1 MTRSTMFPTLVAA
14 LCFAGA
20 AAAQPNP
27 SAEEILKMLEAT
39 KPSAEH
45 QELAALAGR
54 WTQDITYS
62 MGGAPMKATGSVT
75 NRMIL
80 GGRFLLSEGSSV
92 NPPGWGFGE
101 GTVEVLNILGFDRR
115 TQDFTIVGYDTMG
128 TYYVTA
134 AGKKRDPHTIVMSGE
149 TLDETPGSKESRQ
162 YDFVL
167 KTIDADTY
175 LIDINFKNP
184 GQPDLTVV
192 SITYRR
198 AK

>member
-1 MTRSTMFPTLVAA
+1 M
-14 LCFAGA
+14 
-20 AAAQPNP
+20 
-27 SAEEILKMLEAT
+27 
-39 KPSAEH
+39 
-45 QELAALAGR
+45 
-54 WTQDITYS
+54 
-62 MGGAPMKATGSVT
+62 
-75 NRMIL
+75 
-80 GGRFLLSEGSSV
+80 SEGSSV
-92 NPPGWGFGE
+92 NPPGWGFGD

-115 TQDFTIVGYDTMG
+115 TQEFTIVGYDTMG

-134 AGKKRDPHTIVMSGE
+134 AGQKRDPRTIVMSGE

-175 LIDINFKNP
+175 QIDINFKFP
-184 GQPDLTVV
+184 GQPDMTVV